1 MPARDDLLAI
11 PDEVLRDGSIA
22 QAVLVHM
29 DFQGAPKRWWT
40 GFGDLVVGGQ
50 SWQGF
55 GDLIGVSQ
63 IESSYSVSARQVTF
77 TVAATPEMLGLAL
90 AAKDRVQGRSV
101 TVYLQL
107 FANAQMAAFTAGGS
121 ELMTGDPIG
130 SPMSL
135 FTGTMEGMPY
145 SGTGTTER
153 RIAIEAWGIWMK
165 RNAAPRGRWTH
176 SDQQARYPGD
186 RGFERLPLY
195 ANGYETEWR
204 K

>member
-40 GFGDLVVGGQ
+40 GFGELVVGGQ
-50 SWQGF
+50 SWQGL

-77 TVAATPEMLGLAL
+77 TVAATPDMLGLAL
-90 AAKDRVQGRSV
+90 NAKDRVRDRDVSI
-101 TVYLQL
+101 YLQL
-107 FANAQMAAFTAGGS
+107 FANATLVSFTPGGGEILS
-121 ELMTGDPIG
+121 GEPIG

-135 FTGTMEGMPY
+135 FTGTMQRMPFEGE
-145 SGTGTTER
+145 GTTKR
-153 RIAIEAWGIWMK
+153 RITVEAWGIWMK
-165 RNAAPRGRWTH
+165 RNAAPRGRWTD
-176 SDQQARYPGD
+176 SDQKARYPGD

-195 ANGYETEWR
+195 TKYETKWR
-204 K
+204 S